1 MENFIVSARKYRPQE
16 FESVVGQSHITET
29 LEYAIEQNQI
39 PQALLFCG
47 PRGVGKTTCARIFAR
62 KINEKDGATSDD
74 GFAFKIYE
82 LDAASNSGVDEIRNL
97 IEQVRY
103 APQQG
108 KYKVYII
115 DEVHS
120 LSQSAFNAFLKT
132 LEEPPAYA
140 IFVLATT
147 EKHKILPTIL
157 SRCQIFDFKRIT
169 IDDIQKHLKSIA
181 EKENIQYD
189 EDALYLIAQKADGA
203 LRDALSMFDR
213 LVTFTKRN
221 ITLAKASEVLNVL
234 DYDQYLSI
242 TEYIYEAKIPEVLI
256 AFNDIVKKGFDPHI
270 FIAGM
275 GSHFRDLMMAKNSN
289 TLEIIEV
296 GEITKQKFVEQS
308 KKWSSQNLVD
318 AIEICNHADIHY
330 KTSKNPRLTVEIAL
344 MQLSSLQ
351 ANQEGIKK
359 KKFRIIPPPFVEE
372 IVIPKKVETSETSR
386 EIKSIDIEQIKEQ
399 IKRGD
404 KPLRVGQQSVFS
416 RYNIK
421 SYVNKKDENIA
432 GDIESEEEVMDE
444 KFTQEELDT
453 YWADFLQNNQ
463 LDSVLLYAISD
474 FVLEKV
480 ENNIIKIKYT
490 SESARERFSEIQ
502 SQFVSGLKQK
512 IKNNRIVLE
521 FELTSKTKSSY
532 MSKASI
538 FKEYAEINP
547 LLKELDAVL
556 NFDLL

>member
-74 GFAFKIYE
+74 GFAFNIYE
-82 LDAASNSGVDEIRNL
+82 LDAASNSGVDEIRSL

-296 GEITKQKFVEQS
+296 GEITKQKFAEQS

-359 KKFRIIPPPFVEE
+359 KKFRIISPLFAEE

-386 EIKSIDIEQIKEQ
+386 EIKSIDVEQIKEQ

-404 KPLRVGQQSVFS
+404 KPLRVGQQSIFS

-453 YWADFLQNNQ
+453 YWEDFLQNNQ

-480 ENNIIKIKYT
+480 ENNIVKIKYT

-502 SQFVSGLKQK
+502 AQFVSGLKQR

>member
-74 GFAFKIYE
+74 GFAFNIYE
-82 LDAASNSGVDEIRNL
+82 LDAASNSGVDEIRSL

-242 TEYIYEAKIPEVLI
+242 TEYIYEAKILEVLI

-296 GEITKQKFVEQS
+296 GEITKQKFAEQS

-359 KKFRIIPPPFVEE
+359 KKFRIIPPPFAEE

-386 EIKSIDIEQIKEQ
+386 EIKSIDVEQIEEQ

-404 KPLRVGQQSVFS
+404 KPLRVGQQSIFS

-502 SQFVSGLKQK
+502 AQFVSGLKQR

-547 LLKELDAVL
+547 LLKELDTVL